1 MEQFDRKSLKE
12 ALRHDILT
20 IGSWV
25 SLAHPAIAE
34 IMADAGFDWLT
45 IDMEHSVINI
55 REAEELIRIIDLKGK
70 TPLVRVTSNEPN
82 QIKRVMDAGAHGVI
96 VPMVNSRE
104 QAEAAVRAVKYPPSG
119 TRGVGLARAQKYG
132 AGFDD
137 YVRWLEEE
145 SVVIA
150 QIEHIDAINNLD
162 SILTTEGIDGTIIG
176 PYDLSASMGKP
187 GKFEDADVMEA
198 IARYEETSKR
208 LSKPLGYHVVPSD
221 YLQVKARIEKG
232 YSFVAFSTDF
242 LFLGNVCREQLG
254 KVLNTNNLLG
264 MDTEIEK

>member
-1 MEQFDRKSLKE
+1 MEKFDRKSLKK
-12 ALRHDILT
+12 ALQENSLT
-20 IGSWV
+20 IGSWI

-45 IDMEHSVINI
+45 IDMEHSVITI

-104 QAEAAVRAVKYPPSG
+104 QAEAAVRAVKYPPYG

-137 YVRWLEEE
+137 YMRWVEEE
-145 SVVIA
+145 LVVIA
-150 QIEHIDAINNLD
+150 QIEHIDAINNLE

-187 GKFEDADVMEA
+187 GKFEDLDVLSA
-198 IARYEETSKR
+198 IARYEEISKK
-208 LSKPLGYHVVPSD
+208 LNKPLGYHVVPSD
-221 YLQVKARIEKG
+221 YELVRARIAKG
-232 YSFVAFSTDF
+232 YSFVAFSADF

-254 KVLNTNNLLG
+254 KLG
-264 MDTEIEK
+264 DITPPPKR